1 MESWILGRRSWIQR
15 REGTTLLLALT
26 RPPINAL
33 DRMALNEL
41 AEAVEKID
49 ADRETRVLVIT
60 SGVERIFCS
69 GGDMNFWRQIRDGK
83 VVSRVGREAFDRI
96 ERLSKP
102 TIAAINGHV
111 VGDGLNLAL
120 ACDLRIA
127 SEAAT
132 IRLPEVAYGFIP
144 GWGLIHRLVAS
155 VGRANAHELLL
166 TGRQVEATRARMI
179 GLVNEVVSSDRLM
192 GEVLE
197 RAQKMA
203 TFSPAALRAVKCAL
217 LGGKE
222 KACFEA
228 VWGNADWRKGI
239 DALLAKT
246 KPEFGSDERGGEG
259 CNFARC
265 VQKNRPSEGRG
276 PSLLS
281 RFLARDNSL
290 S

>member
-1 MESWILGRRSWIQR
+1 
-15 REGTTLLLALT
+15 
-26 RPPINAL
+26 
-33 DRMALNEL
+33 MALNEL
-41 AEAVEKID
+41 AEAVEKIE

-69 GGDMNFWRQIRDGK
+69 GGDMNFWRQVRDGK
-83 VVSRVGREAFDRI
+83 EVSRVGREAFARI

-155 VGRANAHELLL
+155 VGRVNAYELLL
-166 TGRQVEATRARMI
+166 TGRKVEATRAKMI
-179 GLVNEVVSSDRLM
+179 GLVNEVVSPGQLM
-192 GEVLE
+192 NEVLG

-203 TFSPAALRAVKCAL
+203 AFSPAALRAVKCAL
-217 LGGKE
+217 LGGNE

-228 VWGNADWRKGI
+228 VWGHADWREGI
-239 DALLAKT
+239 DALLAKM
-246 KPEFGSDERGGEG
+246 KPEFRADERRGEG
-259 CNFARC
+259 CDFARC
-265 VQKNRPSEGRG
+265 AQKYRPSAGGRS
-276 PSLLS
+276 SLLR
-281 RFLARDNSL
+281 RFLARTSSFEDV
-290 S
+290 